1 MNPTTMTGL
10 TPSDRAMGATMSR
23 LAAWEFTSLPM
34 MNRTMAYIHT
44 WWDRTP
50 ERLCSRLS
58 RWAWTT
64 VSVIQ
69 ATPKME
75 NMAVAPALNTA
86 VEAILPACT
95 LQVSRMRAPAASMTI
110 WMTRFMLRRS
120 RAPSSPVGNAEDEDQ
135 QPDPGDETEGD
146 PALLRPNDEAG
157 EDDDD
162 LKDDAEGLKG

>member
-1 MNPTTMTGL
+1 MNPTTTTGL

-23 LAAWEFTSLPM
+23 PAAWEFTSLPM

-95 LQVSRMRAPAASMTI
+95 LQVSRMSAPAASMTI

-120 RAPSSPVGNAEDEDQ
+120 MAPLSPVGNWGRSTSRAPRTTTTAMAPRKIQ
-135 QPDPGDETEGD
+135 V
-146 PALLRPNDEAG
+146 AR
-157 EDDDD
+157 
-162 LKDDAEGLKG
+162 